1 MDAFLL
7 DDTSSPDAPAIYVWL
22 GRDASLL
29 EKRLAIQYAQKYLY
43 AKADGG
49 RKRFA
54 TSIVRMKEG
63 RETAEFLRALR
74 E

>member
-1 MDAFLL
+1 ML